1 MSLSDINF
9 VAIDFETA
17 TSKLTACQFGAVV
30 VRSGEIVKEES
41 ILIQP
46 PENKY
51 SINNTKVH
59 GISSHDTKNSPN
71 FADCWDRIK
80 LYIEHQVVVFHGSS
94 NDFDLLVLEAE
105 LQRYGLDCLDSIAEV
120 NTFYR
125 FNDERL
131 KSRSLGYLCACYGIE
146 MEKAHDALSDARAC
160 AQLYIKYLLGY
171 EPNYNIDYEPTPK
184 AFTRTEI
191 DLDFNDFERRKIAK
205 DTLVQD
211 LDCVE
216 IRDTIFYDK
225 RVVISGV
232 FERYPI
238 RDVLGQELKLL
249 GADINTSISS
259 KTDIFIVGQKS
270 GPKKME
276 KAEGL
281 SKSGCPIIIMQENRL
296 YNILDEI
303 NDSKKRNS

>member
-1 MSLSDINF
+1 MSLTDINF

-30 VRSGEIVKEES
+30 VRNGEIVKKES

-59 GISSHDTKNSPN
+59 GISSQDTINAPN
-71 FADCWDRIK
+71 FSECWDRIK
-80 LYIEHQVVVFHGSS
+80 PYFEHQVVVFHGSS
-94 NDFDLLVLEAE
+94 NDFDLLVLGAE

-125 FNDERL
+125 FNDKRFR
-131 KSRSLGYLCACYGIE
+131 SRSLEYLCACYGIE
-146 MEKAHDALSDARAC
+146 MEKAHDALNDAHAC
-160 AQLYIKYLLGY
+160 AQLFIKYLLGY
-171 EPNYNIDYEPTPK
+171 EPNYNMNYEPAPK
-184 AFTRTEI
+184 VVLQTAK
-191 DLDFNDFERRKIAK
+191 DLDFNDFERRKMAK

-225 RVVISGV
+225 KVVISGV

-238 RDVLGQELKLL
+238 RDALGQELKLL

-276 KAEGL
+276 KVEGL
-281 SKSGCPIIIMQENRL
+281 SKSGCPIIIIEENRL
-296 YNILDEI
+296 YNILDKI
-303 NDSKKRNS
+303 YDGKKRNS